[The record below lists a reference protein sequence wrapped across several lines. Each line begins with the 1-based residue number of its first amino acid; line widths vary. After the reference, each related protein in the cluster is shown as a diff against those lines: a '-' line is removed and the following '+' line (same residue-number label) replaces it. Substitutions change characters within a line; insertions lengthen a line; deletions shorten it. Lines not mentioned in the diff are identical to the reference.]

1 MRVAAL
7 VLAAGRGERFGAPVP
22 KAFLSLGGRPLVVRA
37 IEALAARPEVER
49 IVPVLPAADLARW
62 NALVRDF
69 AGARKLADPVAGG
82 AQRQDSMRAGLAAL
96 PADLEWVAVHDAARP
111 LLRAEQ
117 VGRVLDAAAR
127 TGTALL
133 AVPVRD
139 TLKRVDA
146 GRITATLDRS
156 ETWAAQTP
164 QVFRLSL
171 LRTALAKADADGFV
185 GTDEAQLVER
195 LGVPVA
201 VVEGDVRNLKITWPE
216 DLELAEAIWRQRG

>member
-127 TGTALL
+127 TGAALL

-164 QVFRLSL
+164 QVFRISL
-171 LRTALAKADADGFV
+171 LRAALAKADADGFI

-201 VVEGDVRNLKITWPE
+201 VAEGDVRNLKITWPE

>member
-22 KAFLSLGGRPLVVRA
+22 KAFLSLGGRSLVVRA
-37 IEALAARPEVER
+37 IEALAARPEIER

-62 NALVRDF
+62 NALARDF
-69 AGARKLADPVAGG
+69 AGARKLAEPVAGG

-117 VGRVLDAAAR
+117 VGRVLEAAAR
-127 TGTALL
+127 TGAALL

-164 QVFRLSL
+164 QVFRISL
-171 LRTALAKADADGFV
+171 LRAALAKADADGFV